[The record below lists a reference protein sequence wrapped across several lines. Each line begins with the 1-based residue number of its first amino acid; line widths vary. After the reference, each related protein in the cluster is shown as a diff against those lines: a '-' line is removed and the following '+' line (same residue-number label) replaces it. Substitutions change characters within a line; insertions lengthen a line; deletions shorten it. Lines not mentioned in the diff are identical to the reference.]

1 MARTPLTL
9 TIGREQNSLPWVNA
23 LVFGYIVG
31 AATLTA
37 PTLDSQEIS

>member
-1 MARTPLTL
+1 MARALL
-9 TIGREQNSLPWVNA
+9 RLIVGRTQDFLPWVNA

-37 PTLDSQEIS
+37 PTLD